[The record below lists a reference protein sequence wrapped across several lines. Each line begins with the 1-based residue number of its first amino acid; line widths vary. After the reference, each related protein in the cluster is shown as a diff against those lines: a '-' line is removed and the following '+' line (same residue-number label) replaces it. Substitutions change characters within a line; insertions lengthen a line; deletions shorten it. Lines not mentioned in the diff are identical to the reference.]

1 MGYIP
6 TREAE
11 IMAQYSLY
19 FAEKISAMVVN
30 KVPYVEIKNEIKDAL
45 DSKQPLEWGV
55 VGSRIVAITQS
66 EEHEFF
72 IHMNLLDFAMQ
83 AFEADG
89 EDSILD
95 RFQVQYSLANIY
107 SDQAGLKRKFE
118 LYEDL
123 VDGATSRMKENST
136 EDPFYY
142 WSTRSL
148 NRLAQLTQYWKGEEI
163 AESLWHKL
171 VKIISEAGDMDAFLP
186 VIESNATWFIEANPE
201 MFPSYSD

>member
-1 MGYIP
+1 MGYIL

-30 KVPYVEIKNEIKDAL
+30 KVPYVEIRNEIEDAL
-45 DSKQPLEWGV
+45 DSNQPLEWGV
-55 VGSRIVAITQS
+55 VGSCIVAIAQS

-83 AFEADG
+83 AFEVDG

-123 VDGATSRMKENST
+123 VDGATSRMEENST

-148 NRLAQLTQYWKGEEI
+148 NRLAQLTQYWKGEEV

-201 MFPSYSD
+201 MFPNYSD

>member
-1 MGYIP
+1 
-6 TREAE
+6 
-11 IMAQYSLY
+11 MAQYSLY
-19 FAEKISAMVVN
+19 FAEKISGMVMN
-30 KVPYVEIKNEIKDAL
+30 KVPYVEIRNEIKDAL
-45 DSKQPLEWGV
+45 DTNQPLEWGV
-55 VGSRIVAITQS
+55 VGSYIFAITQS

-83 AFEADG
+83 AFVVDG

-95 RFQVQYSLANIY
+95 RFQVQYSLANIH

-148 NRLAQLTQYWKGEEI
+148 NRLAQLTQYWKGEEV

-186 VIESNATWFIEANPE
+186 VIESNATWFIEENPE
-201 MFPSYSD
+201 MFPNYSD